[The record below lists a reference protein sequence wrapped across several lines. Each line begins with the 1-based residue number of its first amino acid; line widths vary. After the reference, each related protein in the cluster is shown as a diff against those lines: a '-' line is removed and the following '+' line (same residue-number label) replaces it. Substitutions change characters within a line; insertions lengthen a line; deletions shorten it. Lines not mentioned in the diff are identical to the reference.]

1 MKRLILSLLAVCLLW
16 MANAQNPAWGPQS
29 KVVTDSIYSQVL
41 KAHRAYTIYLPQS
54 YSNETDRKY
63 PILYLL
69 HGMSGVNT
77 SWFTDQRVKDVMDQL
92 VASGEACEMIIVSP
106 NAGGNPAT
114 CWNGY
119 FNMPGWAY
127 EDFFYKEFLPYIE
140 KTYRVKG
147 DKRHR
152 AIAGLSMGGGG
163 TTSYA
168 QRYPDMYCAAYAMS
182 ALMNIPVSGEEVG
195 KDPDPTNKMAVLTR
209 SVQEH
214 SCIRYVVEADDARK
228 AQLRTVQWFVDCGD
242 DDFLLRSPVVG
253 GESRNAGDVV
263 ARGASVRIVV
273 SVFGRDRAVVVHV
286 VDRDVGCFGKG
297 RSYQGHRDADIARRT
312 LEKHRSAARDVTH
325 RSVVNQSGHYAVR

>member
-1 MKRLILSLLAVCLLW
+1 

-29 KVVTDSIYSQVL
+29 KVVTDSIYSTVL
-41 KAHRAYTIYLPQS
+41 KTHRAYTIYLPQS
-54 YSNETDRKY
+54 YDKEADRKY

-92 VASGEACEMIIVSP
+92 TASGEACEMIIVSP

-127 EDFFYKEFLPYIE
+127 EDFFYKEFMPYIE
-140 KTYRVKG
+140 KTYRVVG
-147 DKRHR
+147 DRQHR
-152 AIAGLSMGGGG
+152 AVAGLSMGGGG

-168 QRYPDMYCAAYAMS
+168 QRYPDLYCAAYAMS
-182 ALMNIPVSGEEVG
+182 ALMNIPVSGEAAG

-214 SCIRYVVEADDARK
+214 SCIKYVLELMRPVKLLCAPCSGLWIAVTMISCS
-228 AQLRTVQWFVDCGD
+228 TVTSSSSRRCAMPA
-242 DDFLLRSPVVG
+242 FLASSACATEGTPVNTGIRHCICV
-253 GESRNAGDVV
+253 
-263 ARGASVRIVV
+263 
-273 SVFGRDRAVVVHV
+273 
-286 VDRDVGCFGKG
+286 C
-297 RSYQGHRDADIARRT
+297 
-312 LEKHRSAARDVTH
+312 LL
-325 RSVVNQSGHYAVR
+325 